1 MDCRGDTGIGGV
13 PVEASETCRGMAE
26 AIAALTLLR
35 DRYKAAGKLIAA
47 RTVQRCIAVVRMAC
61 K

>member
-13 PVEASETCRGMAE
+13 LVEASETCRGMAE

-35 DRYKAAGKLIAA
+35 DRYKAAGKLISA
-47 RTVQRCIAVVRMAC
+47 RAVQRCIAVVRRIG
-61 K
+61 

>member
-26 AIAALTLLR
+26 AIAALRARR
-35 DRYKAAGKLIAA
+35 DWYKAAGRLIEA
-47 RTVQRCIAVVRMAC
+47 RAVHGCI
-61 K
+61 KILQGLHG